1 MILITSGMETNIA
14 MSTGNTDEILSKEG
28 NIAVRYSH
36 INVINFSRLVCNSSK
51 SFFFFY
57 DYVDNFVQA

>member
-1 MILITSGMETNIA
+1 MFQKIIKNLWPIIAAIILLGGAFYTFDI
-14 MSTGNTDEILSKEG
+14 
-28 NIAVRYSH
+28 Y